1 MKCALHLIKTAD
13 SVSPGK
19 HNKIKSD
26 NTLILFYNFALSK
39 LFIITL
45 QPVMYLKK
53 LSLTNFKN
61 YEQTELNF
69 SSKINCFVGN
79 NGVGK
84 TNILDAIHYLSLTK
98 SFFNNIDSINIK
110 HGEEYF
116 IIQGAFTRNDEED
129 NIFCSFHRQKQKLLK
144 RNGKEY
150 QKLSDHV
157 GRYPVVMISPADS
170 ALITEGSEER
180 RKFLNKIISQ
190 YNAEYLDSV
199 LKYNKALQQR
209 NKLLKEFKDSGT
221 FENDML
227 SIWNAQLVRYGSY
240 AFREREILV
249 NELIPVFRE
258 YYSFIS
264 SEKELVELRYRS
276 QLSDGDFN
284 ESLQNSVSKDRILEY
299 TTVGIHKDDLILE
312 MNDLPVKLL
321 GSQGQQKSYL
331 VALKL
336 AKFDY
341 IKRKAGFSPILLLDD
356 IFDKF
361 DADRVKQIIRLV
373 GNHRFGQIFITDT
386 HESRLQDILSSLKTE
401 HKLFKISDN
410 GIYEVNKSNTHEK

>member
-1 MKCALHLIKTAD
+1 
-13 SVSPGK
+13 
-19 HNKIKSD
+19 
-26 NTLILFYNFALSK
+26 
-39 LFIITL
+39 
-45 QPVMYLKK
+45 MYLKK

-61 YEQTELNF
+61 YELNELEF
-69 SSKINCFVGN
+69 SPKINCFVGN

-98 SFFNNIDSINIK
+98 SFFNNIDSISVR

-116 IIQGAFTRNDEED
+116 IVQGTFVRNGEED
-129 NIFCSFHRQKQKLLK
+129 QIYCAFQKQKQKLLK

-170 ALITEGSEER
+170 ALITEGSEDR
-180 RKFLNKIISQ
+180 RRFMNKIISQ
-190 YNAEYLDSV
+190 YNSEYLDSV
-199 LKYNKALQQR
+199 LRYSKVIQQR
-209 NKLLKEFKDSGT
+209 NKLLKDINASGKS
-221 FENDML
+221 DPDIL
-227 SIWNAQLVRYGSY
+227 SVWDAQLVKYGSY
-240 AFREREILV
+240 VYDERNILV
-249 NELIPVFRE
+249 SELIPVFQE
-258 YYSFIS
+258 YYSMIS
-264 SEKELVELRYRS
+264 AGKENVKLQYRS
-276 QLSDGDFN
+276 HLSDGDFADALVK
-284 ESLQNSVSKDRILEY
+284 SLTKDRYLEY
-299 TTVGIHKDDLILE
+299 TTVGVHKDDLLLE
-312 MNDLPVKLL
+312 MNDYSVKSL

-361 DADRVKQIIRLV
+361 DAERVEQIIRLV

-386 HESRLQDILSSLKTE
+386 QENRLQDILSALDTDY
-401 HKLFKISDN
+401 KLFRIADN
-410 GIYEVNKSNTHEK
+410 GIVDVTQNNVTL

>member
-1 MKCALHLIKTAD
+1 
-13 SVSPGK
+13 
-19 HNKIKSD
+19 
-26 NTLILFYNFALSK
+26 
-39 LFIITL
+39 
-45 QPVMYLKK
+45 MYLKK

-61 YEQTELNF
+61 YDQAELEF
-69 SSKINCFVGN
+69 SPKINCLVGN

-98 SFFNNIDSINIK
+98 SFFNNIDSANIK
-110 HGEEYF
+110 HNEDYF
-116 IIQGAFTRNDEED
+116 IVQGNFVKEDDEN
-129 NIFCSFHRQKQKLLK
+129 NIFCSFHKQKQKVLK

-150 QKLSDHV
+150 HKLSEHV
-157 GRYPVVMISPADS
+157 GRYPVVMISPADN
-170 ALITEGSEER
+170 ALIIEGSEVR

-190 YNAEYLDSV
+190 YDAGYLDSV
-199 LKYNKALQQR
+199 LKYNKVLQQR
-209 NKLLKEFKDSGT
+209 NKLLKDFRTSGR
-221 FENDML
+221 FDFDML
-227 SIWNAQLVRYGSY
+227 SIWDLQLIKYGKCI
-240 AFREREILV
+240 FEERDILV
-249 NELIPVFRE
+249 NELIPVFNE

-264 SEKELVELRYRS
+264 NEQELVKLDYRS
-276 QLSDGDFN
+276 HLKEGDFV
-284 ESLQNSVSKDRILEY
+284 EMLHNSVDKDRILEY

-312 MNDLPVKLL
+312 MNDYAVKSL

-361 DADRVKQIIRLV
+361 DASRVEQIIRLV

-386 HESRLQDILSSLKTE
+386 HKSRLQDILTTVDSDY
-401 HKLFKISDN
+401 KL
-410 GIYEVNKSNTHEK
+410 